1 VPSVLVGGAESLAGE
16 MPAGHVPVMDG
27 EATKGKTTVETTD
40 VDLSGITPAAG
51 GQTVADIYSK
61 KAELGGKPVKVRGK
75 VVKFSPQIMGKNWI
89 HIQDGTGDAGAN
101 DLTVTTDVTANTG
114 DTVLISGTLSL
125 DKDFGYGYAYG
136 VIVED
141 AEVTVE

>member
-1 VPSVLVGGAESLAGE
+1 MTPLQPHTGS
-16 MPAGHVPVMDG
+16 
-27 EATKGKTTVETTD
+27 TTVEQTD

-51 GQTVADIYSK
+51 GHTVGDIHAK
-61 KAELGGKPVKVRGK
+61 KAELNGKPVKVRGK

-101 DLTVTTDVTANTG
+101 DLTVTTGVSANTG
-114 DTVLISGTLSL
+114 DTVLISGTLTL
-125 DKDFGYGYAYG
+125 DKDFGYGYAYD

>member
-1 VPSVLVGGAESLAGE
+1 
-16 MPAGHVPVMDG
+16 
-27 EATKGKTTVETTD
+27 
-40 VDLSGITPAAG
+40 
-51 GQTVADIYSK
+51 
-61 KAELGGKPVKVRGK
+61 
-75 VVKFSPQIMGKNWI
+75 MGKNWI

-101 DLTVTTDVTANTG
+101 DLTVTTDVTANSG